1 MFQDCFKGI
10 SKKLKRSCKEVSRGF
25 KQKKLQGTFEG
36 VSFKFQGPFK
46 NALNVFHGNLRA
58 FQLRLDVQKTE
69 TCAGLHS
76 SSM

>member
-46 NALNVFHGNLRA
+46 NTLNVFHGNLRA
-58 FQLRLDVQKTE
+58 FQLRLDVQERE